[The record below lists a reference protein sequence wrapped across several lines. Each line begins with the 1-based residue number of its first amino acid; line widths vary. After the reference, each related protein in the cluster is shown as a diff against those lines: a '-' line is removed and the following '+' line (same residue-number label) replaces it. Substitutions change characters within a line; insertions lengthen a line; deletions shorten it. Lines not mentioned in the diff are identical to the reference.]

1 MARARTETVK
11 HKPAVKLDE
20 RVPKEFLLET
30 LVNALFPTSKPK
42 GPALNE
48 NSFLHF
54 CVVCEGE
61 ECTSTR
67 RGTSL
72 SWSKDHPLSPG
83 TFVYGNFISVRKT

>member
-1 MARARTETVK
+1 MPCSTVCTALPGNIGTAEETMARARTETVK

-54 CVVCEGE
+54 VVCEE
-61 ECTSTR
+61 R
-67 RGTSL
+67 
-72 SWSKDHPLSPG
+72 
-83 TFVYGNFISVRKT
+83 SVRVRGEVRVR